1 MRKGII
7 WLLAG
12 FFLAGCQKKE
22 LDGETAL
29 KLLQSR
35 NIPVEGRIAAQ
46 YSVVQ
51 NDIITTS
58 SYQPLV
64 EAGLVQCSLEVS
76 VYKCLPTDSRLVA
89 ETNDAGEIAELK
101 FIAGNL
107 VPAEATA
114 ILQVSDI
121 AAKANVRMSFEPTS
135 FYTQYRGVLDTL
147 DESSTP
153 VNQQQ
158 QDKILL
164 AEFQRNEDG
173 WRLQNIQ

>member
-1 MRKGII
+1 MV
-7 WLLAG
+7 WLIAAL
-12 FFLAGCQKKE
+12 FLAGCQKKE

-46 YSVVQ
+46 YSVVESGFASA
-51 NDIITTS
+51 S

-64 EAGLVQCSLEVS
+64 EAGLVQCSLEVI
-76 VYKCLPTDSRLVA
+76 VYKCIPTDSRLVA

-101 FIAGNL
+101 FIAGNF
-107 VPAEATA
+107 VPSEITA
-114 ILQVSDI
+114 IAQVSDT
-121 AAKANVRMSFEPTS
+121 AAKGDIRLSFQPTS

-153 VNQQQ
+153 VNQLQR
-158 QDKILL
+158 DRIVH
-164 AEFQRNEDG
+164 AEFERNDG
-173 WRLQNIQ
+173 GWSLQNVQ

>member
-1 MRKGII
+1 MRRGTV
-7 WLLAG
+7 LLLTG

-22 LDGETAL
+22 LDRETAL

-46 YSVVQ
+46 YTAVQ
-51 NDIITTS
+51 NSIPSTN

-64 EAGLVQCSLEVS
+64 EAGLVQCSLEVV
-76 VYKCLPTDSRLVA
+76 VYKCIPTDSRLVA

-101 FIAGNL
+101 FIAGNF
-107 VPAEATA
+107 VPSEITAITQISATA
-114 ILQVSDI
+114 GKGDI
-121 AAKANVRMSFEPTS
+121 RMSFQPTS

-158 QDKILL
+158 QDRIVH
-164 AEFQRNEDG
+164 AEFQRNDGG
-173 WRLQNIQ
+173 WRLQDIQ

>member
-1 MRKGII
+1 MRKGIV

-12 FFLAGCQKKE
+12 FFLVGCQKRE

-29 KLLQSR
+29 KLLQFR
-35 NIPVEGRIAAQ
+35 NIPVEGRMAAQ
-46 YSVVQ
+46 YSAVQ
-51 NDIITTS
+51 NDIASTS

-64 EAGLVQCSLEVS
+64 AAGLVQCSLEVV
-76 VYKCLPTDSRLVA
+76 VYKCIPTDSRLVA

-101 FIAGNL
+101 FIAGNF
-107 VPAEATA
+107 VPAEITA
-114 ILQVSDI
+114 IAQISADV
-121 AAKANVRMSFEPTS
+121 AKADIRMSFQPTS
-135 FYTQYRGVLDTL
+135 LYTEHRGVLDTL

-158 QDKILL
+158 QDRIVH
-164 AEFQRNEDG
+164 AEFQRDDGG